1 MYKRKNS
8 ALVLA
13 NQVMKQSLFLG
24 NSFSK
29 YDCVFCKNSQAQKKN
44 LETKSKQFLFQK
56 VASFICLIES
66 TVQSKII
73 PQIKRERLLS
83 QHIKVINDFSL
94 LTPAKR
100 RKMSNS
106 TSKMGE
112 NISSHLT
119 TVDKNFVQFSMRSLS
134 SQHTTHYQSPSEK
147 ENSKLS

>member
-83 QHIKVINDFSL
+83 QHIKVKRLQPID
-94 LTPAKR
+94 AKR

-106 TSKMGE
+106 TSEMGE

-147 ENSKLS
+147 ENSKRS

>member
-83 QHIKVINDFSL
+83 QHIKVKRLQPID
-94 LTPAKR
+94 AKR
-100 RKMSNS
+100 RKMFNS

-119 TVDKNFVQFSMRSLS
+119 TIDKNFVQFSMRSLS

-147 ENSKLS
+147 ENSKRS

>member
-1 MYKRKNS
+1 
-8 ALVLA
+8 
-13 NQVMKQSLFLG
+13 MKQSLFLG
-24 NSFSK
+24 NHFSK

-83 QHIKVINDFSL
+83 QHIKVKRLQPID
-94 LTPAKR
+94 AKR

-147 ENSKLS
+147 ENSKRS